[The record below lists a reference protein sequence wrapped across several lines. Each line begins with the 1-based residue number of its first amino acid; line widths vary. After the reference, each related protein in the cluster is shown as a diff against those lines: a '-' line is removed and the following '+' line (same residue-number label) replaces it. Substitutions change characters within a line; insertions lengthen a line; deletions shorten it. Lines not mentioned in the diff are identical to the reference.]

1 MNTFNRLNTLDV
13 TADVPV
19 QANPLLSTAEES
31 GLDRLSVSA
40 QKYMHN
46 LDDQNAVYLDP
57 DTSVDDATLVLNKT
71 HVASMF
77 VAQDGVLL
85 GIISQARLG
94 SRHILKEAQLRGCQR
109 SDLVAS
115 DVMLPLKTLK
125 QISLTDLRTA
135 RSGDV
140 LVTMEAHGLDYLLV
154 TAPETGRICGYFDLV
169 ELIKVGGR
177 SVNQLRP
184 AEHFNDIVVSVLHH
198 SER

>member
-13 TADVPV
+13 TTDMPV
-19 QANPLLSTAEES
+19 QANPLITDVDNN

-40 QKYMHN
+40 QKYKHN
-46 LDDQNAVYLDP
+46 LDGQNSVCLDP
-57 DTSVDDATLVLNKT
+57 DTSVDEATLVLNKT

-77 VAQDGVLL
+77 VAQDSALL

-109 SDLVAS
+109 SELVAT

-125 QISLTDLRTA
+125 QVSLTELRTA
-135 RSGDV
+135 RAGDV

-154 TAPETGRICGYFDLV
+154 TAPETGQICGYFDLV
-169 ELIKVGGR
+169 ELIKAGGR

-184 AEHFNDIVVSVLHH
+184 AEHFNDIVVSLLHH
-198 SER
+198 SEL

>member
-13 TADVPV
+13 TTELAV
-19 QANPLLSTAEES
+19 QANPLSVTGDND
-31 GLDRLSVSA
+31 GLDRLTVSA

-46 LDDQNAVYLDP
+46 LDGQTAIYLDP
-57 DTSVDDATLVLNKT
+57 DTSIDDATLVLNKT

-77 VAQDGVLL
+77 VAQKGQLQ

-109 SDLVAS
+109 NELVVS
-115 DVMLPLKTLK
+115 DVMLPLQTLK
-125 QISLTDLRTA
+125 QVNLNKLRDA
-135 RSGDV
+135 SAGDV
-140 LVTMEAHGLDYLLV
+140 LVTMESHGLDYLLV
-154 TAPETGRICGYFDLV
+154 TEPETNQICGYFDLV

-177 SVNQLRP
+177 PVNQLRP

-198 SER
+198 AER

>member
-13 TADVPV
+13 TTDMPV
-19 QANPLLSTAEES
+19 QANPLITDVDNN

-46 LDDQNAVYLDP
+46 LDGQNSVCLDP
-57 DTSVDDATLVLNKT
+57 DTSVDEATLVLNKT

-77 VAQDGVLL
+77 VAQDSALL

-109 SDLVAS
+109 SELVAT

-125 QISLTDLRTA
+125 QVSLTELRTA
-135 RSGDV
+135 RAGDV

-154 TAPETGRICGYFDLV
+154 TAPETGQICGYFDLV
-169 ELIKVGGR
+169 ELIKAGGR

-184 AEHFNDIVVSVLHH
+184 AEHFNDIVVSLLHH
-198 SER
+198 SEL